1 MAGSRRDFSYTSDD
15 GSTKYALNLDESNS
29 KGILSA
35 PDGTAPL
42 PLFAIAAAPFPGRPP
57 SGFKARYLNAYNKD
71 KPVEKRKFYV
81 GNPAAY
87 NYAKLNPSIV
97 KAERVGPDSTPT
109 LITWVVKS
117 ARPERFGTAP
127 DFLSDSGLDDGTPL
141 GNA

>member
-15 GSTKYALNLDESNS
+15 GTTKYALNLDESNS
-29 KGILSA
+29 KGVLSA

-42 PLFAIAAAPFPGRPP
+42 NLFLAAVAPFPGRPP
-57 SGFKARYLNAYNKD
+57 SGFKARYLNAYNKAN
-71 KPVEKRKFYV
+71 PLEKRKFYV

-87 NYAKLNPSIV
+87 NYAKLNPSII

-109 LITWVVKS
+109 LIEWVVKS
-117 ARPERFGTAP
+117 ARPERFGVAP
-127 DFLSDSGLDDGTPL
+127 DFLADSGLDDGTPA